1 MVIVFT
7 MGAFNANA
15 QETKSK
21 AVTTPGD
28 KVHNVIHP
36 HHKRSHGRKYK
47 RETAHGKVSKTKI
60 RTTHAHPM
68 RAEAKEKVKVKQ

>member
-1 MVIVFT
+1 MRCSYQSI
-7 MGAFNANA
+7 AQA
-15 QETKSK
+15 QEMKSK

-47 RETAHGKVSKTKI
+47 RESKSGKVSKTKVV
-60 RTTHAHPM
+60 TPTAHAMKP
-68 RAEAKEKVKVKQ
+68 KEKMKAKSE